1 MTADKLIQLRKLL
14 RKYTFISRQYRRRIS
29 FLSDF
34 FPLHRACTV
43 VTVLQ
48 KPVGV
53 LLVIKAYTRLYGR
66 LGLLSSTF
74 SSMGSLYGDT
84 LNRSLSR
91 RRRRSRA
98 CTTDAA
104 AASIAATDAA
114 SSAWYTRL
122 LSRRSGG
129 QPRWLTV
136 WNARRTVAQLAMSA
150 RAGDSRRSPSL
161 RPATVTIWE
170 YIAGV
175 RRPTVEHTSCP
186 DDPVAL
192 HT

>member
-1 MTADKLIQLRKLL
+1 
-14 RKYTFISRQYRRRIS
+14 
-29 FLSDF
+29 
-34 FPLHRACTV
+34 
-43 VTVLQ
+43 
-48 KPVGV
+48 
-53 LLVIKAYTRLYGR
+53 
-66 LGLLSSTF
+66 
-74 SSMGSLYGDT
+74 MGSLYGDT

-91 RRRRSRA
+91 RRLRSRE
-98 CTTDAA
+98 CTTHAA

-114 SSAWYTRL
+114 SSAWYTLL

-136 WNARRTVAQLAMSA
+136 WNARRTVTQLAMSA
-150 RAGDSRRSPSL
+150 RAGDWRRSPSL
-161 RPATVTIWE
+161 RPATVAIWE

-186 DDPVAL
+186 DDPVAR